1 MEKAEKP
8 IDYSRASDTED
19 SRPLKRLNLVV
30 TLVICFSSWVV
41 PGLGHVVL
49 GRWIRGVIFMACIF
63 AMFFMGLAMDG
74 MLYGTAFEQP
84 LQIFA
89 FLANLGAGL
98 PYIVAERLGLG
109 AGIMTSPTFDYGTTF
124 LWIAGLLNYLV
135 VLDGFD
141 IAQGRKP

>member
-1 MEKAEKP
+1 MENAEKSAEK
-8 IDYSRASDTED
+8 SRD
-19 SRPLKRLNLVV
+19 SGSQDSKPLKKLNLLI
-30 TLVICFSSWVV
+30 TLAICFSSWVV

-49 GRWIRGVIFMACIF
+49 GRWIRGVIFMVCIF

-74 MLYGTAFEQP
+74 MLYGAMFEEP

-89 FLANLGAGL
+89 LLANLGVGL

-109 AGIMTSPTFDYGTTF
+109 VGIMTSPTYDYGTTF
-124 LWIAGLLNYLV
+124 LWVAGLLNYLV